1 MDCLFTR
8 EFWTRFTWTGISRGQ
23 KSKRGFREFGNVLQ
37 LLVNLVCIGDPSY
50 TAQKLEEFCRT
61 RLFRYS
67 MSRSTSKRLR
77 KSACRPERKSK
88 KVQIDGDEMI
98 DNPAALVDVIQTDS
112 AEENDEYQ
120 DETNDQGSNEADS
133 EHDNDD
139 DDDNC
144 EDVFNA
150 SDNDGDASDE

>member
-1 MDCLFTR
+1 
-8 EFWTRFTWTGISRGQ
+8 
-23 KSKRGFREFGNVLQ
+23 
-37 LLVNLVCIGDPSY
+37 
-50 TAQKLEEFCRT
+50 
-61 RLFRYS
+61 

-98 DNPAALVDVIQTDS
+98 DNPAALVDVVQTDS
-112 AEENDEYQ
+112 AEENGDEYQ